1 MAAPPRRGVLQAWR
15 EDILLRLA
23 VGIFAAV
30 ALSTAVYTTYAART
44 LRAEAEQQLKERAG
58 RLATVLAQALARPLF
73 DINTAA
79 VSSAVDAMQA
89 SGEVM
94 MLRVQSPSGEELAS
108 YAVENIDPAATV
120 RVRRDIRYQDG
131 RKTYP
136 VGTLELA
143 FSRHEI
149 DTLLRRQVSHTVT
162 AILLLALAIVVSIF
176 LVGRKVI
183 RPFADIQ
190 EALEKLTWGEV
201 DIELSGKGRPD
212 QVGKL
217 SDAVYSFR
225 DTLTRLRQVEF
236 ELRELNSDLERKI
249 GERTVEVTQV
259 AQVAR
264 DSQKKLQAIVDTA
277 LDAVVRMDMQG
288 RIVGWNS
295 QAETVFGWSRE
306 EVLGMP
312 LESTII
318 PPRYRLDHRKGMQRY
333 ISTGK
338 GAVLDR
344 RVELHALHKD
354 GREFPI
360 DLAITR
366 IRLDDQ
372 EAYEF
377 CGFIRDISERRERE
391 QKLVQANV
399 MAEAANIA
407 KSEFLANMSHEIRT
421 PMSAIIGMAYLALR
435 TGLNPKQQDYVS
447 KIHRAALSLLG
458 IINDILDFSKIEA
471 GRLDLEQV
479 PFFLDDVLANV
490 ASVTSQRAADKQ
502 LEYLFHVPP
511 SIPRHLVG
519 DPLRLGQVLI
529 NLVNNAVKFTPH
541 GELELAC
548 TRLPDR
554 NPGNQPDNQPGKV
567 MLRFSVRDTGIGMTE
582 DQVTRLFR
590 AFSQA
595 NGSTSRQYGGTG
607 LGLSISQR
615 LVQLMGGLIRV
626 DSRPEHGS
634 TFRFDLEFALSGL
647 PEHAP
652 VMPEALNGARL
663 LLVDDSPMA
672 LDILT
677 ESLQPLPVRV
687 DTAGSGA
694 QALAA
699 IAQADAAGDPYRIV
713 LTDWQ
718 MPGMD
723 GIALARNVKDDGALV
738 VRPAIVLVT
747 AFGREEVQRGA
758 EAAGITGFL
767 FKPIGQSALVDTL
780 VALVAPQRSGAGNL
794 RIADEAVPGQ
804 RFAARVLLVE
814 DNCVNQEIAAELMA
828 TLGICVD
835 VAENGQLALE
845 RLRQAGP
852 DTYGLVLMDLEMP
865 EMDGHE
871 ATRRL
876 RLDSEFDAVPVI
888 AMTAHALPD
897 IRERCLAEG
906 MQDYLTKPI
915 EPERLYAMLSR
926 WLVHAKLPQPGHEMP
941 RTAVL
946 RGASH
951 GDAGLR
957 IDGIDSERG
966 LHHVAGNAQL
976 YVQLL
981 DRFRLA
987 QRGAADEID
996 AALARDDLAQAGRC
1010 AHLLRGVAGG
1020 VGATAVEQAAQV
1032 VELALERMRRPVRD
1046 GMPPECPGGDVA
1058 GSSAGS
1064 SSRDPADGAEAD
1076 ARAPLRAPLA
1086 ALAGALATVV
1096 TALDRHFDHAPPPVA
1111 DANMLDVAPAE
1122 ALAQLRVLLAE
1133 YSGDSTDYFD
1143 SVRAPLATLLPAAD
1157 LERLAA
1163 HMNNYEFEAA
1173 SRLLAAASKEAEPT

>member
-1 MAAPPRRGVLQAWR
+1 MVTPSRRGVLQAWR

-23 VGIFAAV
+23 VGIFVAV
-30 ALSTAVYTTYAART
+30 ALSTAIYTGYAART
-44 LRAEAEQQLKERAG
+44 LRAEAEQQLKERAD

-79 VSSAVDAMQA
+79 VVSAVDAMQA

-94 MLRVQSPSGEELAS
+94 MLHVQAPSGETMAR
-108 YAVENIDPAATV
+108 YAADHLDPAATI
-120 RVRRDIRYQDG
+120 RVRREIRYQDG

-149 DTLLRRQVSHTVT
+149 DTLLRRQISHTVT

-190 EALEKLTWGEV
+190 QALEKLTWGEV
-201 DIELSGKGRPD
+201 DIALSGKGRPD

-225 DTLTRLRQVEF
+225 DTLTRLRQVES
-236 ELRELNSDLERKI
+236 ELRELNRDLERRI
-249 GERTVEVTQV
+249 AERTAEVTQV

-295 QAETVFGWSRE
+295 QAETIFGWRRE
-306 EVLGMP
+306 EALGLP

-318 PPRYRLDHRKGMQRY
+318 PSRFRRDHRKGMQRY
-333 ISTGK
+333 IRTGQ

-391 QKLVQANV
+391 EKLVQANV

-435 TGLNPKQQDYVS
+435 TGLTPKQHDYVS

-529 NLVNNAVKFTPH
+529 NLVNNAVKFTAH

-554 NPGNQPDNQPGKV
+554 NPGTV
-567 MLRFSVRDTGIGMTE
+567 MLRFAVRDTGIGMTR

-634 TFRFDLEFALSGL
+634 TFHFDLEFTLSGAGQ
-647 PEHAP
+647 HAP
-652 VMPEALNGARL
+652 VMPPALSGARL

-672 LDILT
+672 LVILT
-677 ESLQPLPVRV
+677 ELLQPLPVRV
-687 DTAGSGA
+687 DSADSGA

-699 IAQADAAGDPYRIV
+699 IAQADALGDPYRIV

-723 GIALARNVKDDGALV
+723 GVGLARRVKEHGAL
-738 VRPAIVLVT
+738 RQCPAMVLVT
-747 AFGREEVQRGA
+747 AFGREDVQRRA

-780 VALVAPQRSGAGNL
+780 VALVAPPHPGAKCLGM
-794 RIADEAVPGQ
+794 ADDVMPGQ
-804 RFAARVLLVE
+804 RFVARVLLVE
-814 DNCVNQEIAAELMA
+814 DNSVNQEIAAELMA

-835 VAENGQLALE
+835 VADNGQLALE
-845 RLRQAGP
+845 RLRAAGP
-852 DTYGLVLMDLEMP
+852 DAYSLVLMDLEMP
-865 EMDGHE
+865 QMDGHE
-871 ATRRL
+871 ATRQL
-876 RLDSEFDAVPVI
+876 RLDHQFDGLPVI

-897 IRERCLAEG
+897 IRQRCLAEG

-915 EPERLYAMLSR
+915 APERLYAMLSR
-926 WLVHAKLPQPGHEMP
+926 WLAPASLPQPGRDLP

-946 RGASH
+946 RGASY
-951 GDAGLR
+951 AEAEVR
-957 IDGIDSERG
+957 IDGIDSARG
-966 LHHVAGNAQL
+966 LRHVAGNTQL
-976 YVQLL
+976 YGQLL
-981 DRFRLA
+981 ERFRLA
-987 QRGAADEID
+987 QRGAADEIG
-996 AALARDDLAQAGRC
+996 AALARGELTQAGRC
-1010 AHLLRGVAGG
+1010 AHTLRGVAGS
-1020 VGATAVEQAAQV
+1020 VGATAVEQAAQA
-1032 VELALERMRRPVRD
+1032 VELALE
-1046 GMPPECPGGDVA
+1046 
-1058 GSSAGS
+1058 
-1064 SSRDPADGAEAD
+1064 
-1076 ARAPLRAPLA
+1076 
-1086 ALAGALATVV
+1086 
-1096 TALDRHFDHAPPPVA
+1096 
-1111 DANMLDVAPAE
+1111 
-1122 ALAQLRVLLAE
+1122 
-1133 YSGDSTDYFD
+1133 
-1143 SVRAPLATLLPAAD
+1143 
-1157 LERLAA
+1157 
-1163 HMNNYEFEAA
+1163 
-1173 SRLLAAASKEAEPT
+1173 